1 MIKNYLTY
9 IKEQNRHDLDPYGE
23 DDWDDLPPVLEIAKR
38 QGKPY
43 DQVTSLV
50 CSNNQLTSLEG
61 IENLINLQVLSCS
74 ENQLTSLE
82 GIENLVNLKE
92 LYCTNNQFS
101 VDYKNYLRSY
111 CKKRKINLY
120 V

>member
-9 IKEQNRHDLDPYGE
+9 IKEQNKHDLDPYGE
-23 DDWDDLPPVLEIAKR
+23 DDWDDELLPPVLEIAKR

-43 DQVTSLV
+43 DQIISLV
-50 CSNNQLTSLEG
+50 CTN
-61 IENLINLQVLSCS
+61 
-74 ENQLTSLE
+74 NQLTSLE
-82 GIENLVNLKE
+82 GIENLVNLQV

-111 CKKRKINLY
+111 FKKRKIELII
-120 V
+120 